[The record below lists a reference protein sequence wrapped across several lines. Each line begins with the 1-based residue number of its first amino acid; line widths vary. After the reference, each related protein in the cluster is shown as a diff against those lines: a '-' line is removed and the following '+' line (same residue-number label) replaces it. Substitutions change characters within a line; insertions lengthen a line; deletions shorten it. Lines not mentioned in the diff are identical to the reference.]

1 MISEATQG
9 IVGLAL
15 MSIILIGFFVLVC
28 IALTVISIVGLWK
41 LFKKTG
47 LKGWEAII
55 PFYNVYTLCKIVW
68 GNGWLFLL
76 ELIPFGGLIF
86 SIVTYIKLAK
96 AYGKGGGFAFGLI
109 FLSPFFLLALGCSK
123 SAYYRGP
130 SNEWKTGTIIASTVS
145 GAVYTAI
152 MIILF
157 VLSASMLFSFLP
169 KQVTIHGDQGLLP
182 YEYEVTTN
190 PLPDYTTPEEPTKP
204 QGTTEGSNDIEG
216 DDIVVLSNYEGN
228 KIQMHLFINEYT
240 WKSDSSASSV
250 QDGVTVT
257 LAYLS
262 SNDTNIKSILDGY
275 TSSQLETL
283 NSLDFYKN
291 VSTDGAISG
300 DGWVLQQIN
309 YDYLL
314 GEDTYPCYDIYKVE
328 MINGSPVVI
337 EINMNGYDANLST
350 RDTLNTVFD
359 WYGID
364 FEFDI
369 Q

>member
-1 MISEATQG
+1 MISNSAQD

-15 MSIILIGFFVLVC
+15 MSIILIGFLVLVC
-28 IALTVISIVGLWK
+28 MTLAVISIIGLWK

-55 PFYNVYTLCKIVW
+55 PFYNVYTLCKLVW

-76 ELIPFGGLIF
+76 GLIPFGGLIF

-96 AYGKGGGFAFGLI
+96 AYGKGGGFAVGLI

-123 SAYYRGP
+123 SAYYQGP
-130 SNEWKTGTIIASTVS
+130 SNEWKTGTIIASAVS
-145 GAVYTAI
+145 GAVYTVI
-152 MIILF
+152 MIIVF
-157 VLSASMLFSFLP
+157 ALSASVLFNFLP
-169 KQVTIHGDQGLLP
+169 KQVIIHGDQGLLP
-182 YEYEVTTN
+182 YEYEETTS
-190 PLPDYTTPEEPTKP
+190 PLYDYTTPEETTKAP
-204 QGTTEGSNDIEG
+204 NVTEGNKIIEG
-216 DDIVVLSNYEGN
+216 NDVVTLSNYEGN
-228 KIQMHLFINEYT
+228 KIQMHLFNNEYT
-240 WKSDSSASSV
+240 WKSDSSASSIK
-250 QDGVTVT
+250 DGVTVT

-262 SNDTNIKSILDGY
+262 SSDTDIKSILDGY

-309 YDYLL
+309 YDYIL

-328 MINGSPVVI
+328 IINGSPVVI